1 MATRQRKII
10 IVGIMATV
18 SVIIIIS
25 AWILTIGYGG
35 SIDYQAT
42 YDEFDSVSKNGENK
56 IIYEMPSVWG
66 YPDNKVGLTDCA
78 FSLVINGTSLPPV
91 NLHLINHGGLFG
103 SPPWESYA
111 QMSKGAGPFNALTF
125 FQGNV
130 SYIVAFF
137 DADGN
142 GHITKGDQ
150 VTVECTEPLTSGT
163 SYLLNV
169 FVDIDGTWGVG
180 RVYGTLQ
187 N

>member
-1 MATRQRKII
+1 MATRRRKII
-10 IVGIMATV
+10 IMAIVAIV

-25 AWILTIGYGG
+25 AWILTRGYGA
-35 SIDYQAT
+35 SDYQAT
-42 YDEFDSVSKNGENK
+42 YDEFDSMSKNGENK
-56 IIYEMPSVWG
+56 IIYVMPSVWG
-66 YPDNKVGLTDCA
+66 YPDDEVGLTDCA
-78 FSLVINGTSLPPV
+78 FSLVINGTSLPLV

-111 QMSKGAGPFNALTF
+111 QVSKGAGPFNAVTF

-130 SYIVAFF
+130 SYIVTLF
-137 DADGN
+137 DVDIN
-142 GHITKGDQ
+142 GHITNGDQ
-150 VTVECTEPLTSGT
+150 VTVECTEPLAPET

-180 RVYGTLQ
+180 KVYGTFQ